1 MPQEMFVFYASLNVN
16 TEYSSI
22 NDIQWPVIF
31 KKENTEISAIRVC
44 INLAVFLSFF
54 PSFKIFVIYI
64 IYYCNLPYFYTL
76 SK

>member
-44 INLAVFLSFF
+44 TNLAVFCHFS
-54 PSFKIFVIYI
+54 
-64 IYYCNLPYFYTL
+64 LPLKY
-76 SK
+76 S